1 MKHEHAIRALN
12 THNRMLAQEYERI
25 VASNNG
31 FGKIKH
37 IQDALDAIAENMKD
51 IEGAMEL
58 LRQRQDIAIDL
69 TINHL

>member
-25 VASNNG
+25 VSSNRG
-31 FGKIKH
+31 FRDYKPLRG
-37 IQDALDAIAENMKD
+37 ALDTIAEQMKD

-58 LRQRQDIAIDL
+58 LRQRQDMAIDL
-69 TINHL
+69 TTNHL